1 MVSKREKA
9 PDKRMRRIVLVI
21 CEGETEENYINL
33 MKKWYKFP
41 VRIVSRIEGT
51 KITQALVDKHERGLK
66 ISAKDKVDTFLMYD
80 MDVPAINEKL
90 MVCKAELL
98 LSNPCFEIWLLLHAK
113 EQKSALSSE
122 AVLRELKKS
131 ASVWNS
137 YNKSV
142 YTDTQKT
149 FLREHLKDAVDRAKA
164 LKDFQNPSSRIY
176 RLLEILEGKHKM
188 QGRKQQNDLRIVY

>member
-33 MKKWYKFP
+33 MKKWYKFS

-90 MVCKAELL
+90 MVCKVELL

-176 RLLEILEGKHKM
+176 RLLEILEGKA
-188 QGRKQQNDLRIVY
+188 

>member
-21 CEGETEENYINL
+21 CEGETEENYNNL

-122 AVLRELKKS
+122 AVLKELKKS

-176 RLLEILEGKHKM
+176 RLLEILEGKA
-188 QGRKQQNDLRIVY
+188 